1 MTDFSQTIDALLQG
15 LDVPWDCSVTLFS
28 DYVGIVWI
36 NSYFWL
42 LGQSVDLYEDLATAE
57 KFMER

>member
-1 MTDFSQTIDALLQG
+1 MTEFSQTIDALLQD
-15 LDVPWDCSVTLFS
+15 LDVPWDCSVTLLA
-28 DYVGIVWI
+28 DYVGMVLI

-42 LGQSVDLYEDLATAE
+42 LGQSVDLYEDLATAG